1 MYLDHFGLLEP
12 PFRITPHTDFF
23 FSGANRGATLE
34 ALLYAITHDE
44 GIVKVTGEVGSG
56 KTMLCRVLIER
67 LPAEVETVY
76 LANPS
81 LEREEIL
88 QAVLDDL
95 KFTAPAEQRANQ
107 LLRTLQE
114 HLIGLYG
121 AGKRVV
127 LLIDEAHA
135 MPPETLEQIRLLSNL
150 ESNRHKLLQIAL
162 FGQQELD
169 DHLGT
174 TLLRPLRERVTHSFR
189 LEPLVHADVGQYLMF
204 RMRQAGYKGPDLFD
218 QGALKL
224 IAKSSEGLTRRLN
237 ILADKCLLAAFAE
250 GEHGITRK
258 HALAAISDSGFA
270 PLGPRGAGFLP
281 SLRKQWALMLA
292 AVVIMAGGIGMML
305 YALALI
311 RGDVV
316 AGTKSPSAGYVAASG
331 PLQPSDAR
339 PKAPPAVADSSATST
354 GAAVVAQAIGPGTQL
369 PQVSTTVASSNST
382 LAEQS
387 PKPAAPS
394 PQPTPRVSAPFPSAT
409 TANEQLSNDGV
420 RVATAKTP
428 LAAGRQEKSRAIPLP
443 EPLFSANIAS
453 KGQRPVPRPKPRYS
467 AATRAAPARP
477 VLQVAAPLT
486 RTSSRPA
493 EPASPA
499 LPELPLDGR
508 TPSRDD

>member
-67 LPAEVETVY
+67 LPADVETVY

-88 QAVLDDL
+88 QAVFDDL
-95 KFTAPAEQRANQ
+95 KFTVPTEQKANQ

-114 HLIGLYG
+114 HLIALYG

-174 TLLRPLRERVTHSFR
+174 MLLRPLRERVTHSFR

-218 QGALKL
+218 RNAIRL

-237 ILADKCLLAAFAE
+237 ILADKCLLAAFSE

-258 HALAAISDSGFA
+258 HAVAAINDSGFA
-270 PLGPRGAGFLP
+270 PLGPRRTGLTAFVRWNWP
-281 SLRKQWALMLA
+281 MALS
-292 AVVIMAGGIGMML
+292 
-305 YALALI
+305 ALALI
-311 RGDVV
+311 AGGVIAGIKIASLGALQESTKTRFEPAGAVGQGSNVNSMRV
-316 AGTKSPSAGYVAASG
+316 AVPTAPAA
-331 PLQPSDAR
+331 PAIPIPITPQTAAP
-339 PKAPPAVADSSATST
+339 PPPAVPMPTVPSETSRPT
-354 GAAVVAQAIGPGTQL
+354 AQHAAAAAMASKQEGGEPRTFAPAVAIPDASRPVTMPE
-369 PQVSTTVASSNST
+369 PQFSGI
-382 LAEQS
+382 
-387 PKPAAPS
+387 
-394 PQPTPRVSAPFPSAT
+394 
-409 TANEQLSNDGV
+409 ANEGES
-420 RVATAKTP
+420 
-428 LAAGRQEKSRAIPLP
+428 
-443 EPLFSANIAS
+443 
-453 KGQRPVPRPKPRYS
+453 RPVPMPKPRYS
-467 AATRAAPARP
+467 AVARPAPAPQPNR
-477 VLQVAAPLT
+477 VLPRLSA
-486 RTSSRPA
+486 SSR
-493 EPASPA
+493 A
-499 LPELPLDGR
+499 LDVPVPIAQDLPPEVRP
-508 TPSRDD
+508 PSRDD

>member
-67 LPAEVETVY
+67 LPTDVETVY

-95 KFTAPAEQRANQ
+95 KFTVPTEQKANQ

-114 HLIGLYG
+114 HLISLYG

-218 QGALKL
+218 RNALKL

-237 ILADKCLLAAFAE
+237 ILADKCLLAAFVE

-258 HALAAISDSGFA
+258 HAMAAIGDSGFA
-270 PLGPRGAGFLP
+270 PLGPRRTAFVP
-281 SLRKQWALMLA
+281 SLSMRRQWLILLTAIA
-292 AVVIMAGGIGMML
+292 TMAGGIGMML
-305 YALALI
+305 YAIALI

-316 AGTKSPSAGYVAASG
+316 TGMKNPALEASPTKASAQPLTEVKPKGIAAPEGIAASMG
-331 PLQPSDAR
+331 SPVRTLQVTSAATLPDVAGRTPVQSQSAPIQGGKPPVEVPQVTRASSRFPVPAKAQPNSDAIGGHSASPKLDVDESRLVPKPEPQFFGKAVSENAR
-339 PKAPPAVADSSATST
+339 PIPMPKPRFSAVTRSNPR
-354 GAAVVAQAIGPGTQL
+354 QP
-369 PQVSTTVASSNST
+369 PQV
-382 LAEQS
+382 
-387 PKPAAPS
+387 
-394 PQPTPRVSAPFPSAT
+394 QPTPPSGGA
-409 TANEQLSNDGV
+409 
-420 RVATAKTP
+420 
-428 LAAGRQEKSRAIPLP
+428 
-443 EPLFSANIAS
+443 
-453 KGQRPVPRPKPRYS
+453 
-467 AATRAAPARP
+467 
-477 VLQVAAPLT
+477 
-486 RTSSRPA
+486 SSRTPDSPWPA
-493 EPASPA
+493 P
-499 LPELPLDGR
+499 PELPLNSR
-508 TPSRDD
+508 APSRDD

>member
-67 LPAEVETVY
+67 LPVDVETVY

-114 HLIGLYG
+114 HLIALYG

-218 QGALKL
+218 RNALRL

-237 ILADKCLLAAFAE
+237 ILADKCLLAAFAD

-258 HALAAISDSGFA
+258 HARAAISDSGFA
-270 PLGPRGAGFLP
+270 PLGPYRTGLLP
-281 SLRKQWALMLA
+281 SLRKQWLVMLTA
-292 AVVIMAGGIGMML
+292 IAIMAGGIGMML
-305 YALALI
+305 YAVALI
-311 RGDVV
+311 KGDAVTV
-316 AGTKSPSAGYVAASG
+316 MKSGASG
-331 PLQPSDAR
+331 VLPAAPARSAADAKPR
-339 PKAPPAVADSSATST
+339 MEFSESVNVNSATST
-354 GAAVVAQAIGPGTQL
+354 GATVVALHSAPATFSPRVAPPVQVP
-369 PQVSTTVASSNST
+369 VSTHYEQAQKGIASSQPDRVANVNPQ
-382 LAEQS
+382 LAI
-387 PKPAAPS
+387 PANGQPGSNAASSPS
-394 PQPTPRVSAPFPSAT
+394 PSVKPENSR
-409 TANEQLSNDGV
+409 
-420 RVATAKTP
+420 P
-428 LAAGRQEKSRAIPLP
+428 LPKP
-443 EPLFSANIAS
+443 EPLFSGNVIS
-453 KGQRPVPRPKPRYS
+453 DDSRPVPMPKPKFS
-467 AATRAAPARP
+467 AVVRAIPPEPTRLSPMPKTLARP
-477 VLQVAAPLT
+477 PGAVLPAP
-486 RTSSRPA
+486 
-493 EPASPA
+493 
-499 LPELPLDGR
+499 PELPSEGR
-508 TPSRDD
+508 PPSRDD